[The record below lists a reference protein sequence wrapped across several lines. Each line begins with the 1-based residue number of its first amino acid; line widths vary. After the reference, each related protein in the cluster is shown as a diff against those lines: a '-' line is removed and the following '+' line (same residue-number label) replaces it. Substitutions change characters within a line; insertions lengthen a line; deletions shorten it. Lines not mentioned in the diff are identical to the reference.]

1 MSLPTLSLVLARSS
15 TLQLSFY
22 IDRVP
27 LFPIDIVFSLTGILR
42 SRPDFRS
49 GGGGCLSAGGSCPC
63 CLGGVCGGLGA
74 LLSPSGLSALSLCSG
89 MGERRCGGKS
99 SSSTSCGMG
108 GVLISPGILSPIGV
122 IRLLGVF
129 EHIGFISSSK
139 MHVAPIKSVLFG
151 SRMKRYPFTPSR
163 CPR

>member
-1 MSLPTLSLVLARSS
+1 MSLPTLSLVPVRSS

-27 LFPIDIVFSLTGILR
+27 LFPIDIVFSYRNSPFTPRLPRWRWWLSV
-42 SRPDFRS
+42 SRRK
-49 GGGGCLSAGGSCPC
+49 LS
-63 CLGGVCGGLGA
+63 
-74 LLSPSGLSALSLCSG
+74 LLSGWRLRQTQCSMIPVGIKRIVPCSG
-89 MGERRCGGKS
+89 VGERRCGGKS

-139 MHVAPIKSVLFG
+139 MHVAPIKSVLLG

-163 CPR
+163 CSR